1 MACETVIDLRHP
13 VRSEKRRGFQPPWY
27 TVYVYQCPT
36 CGREHRLRAQCF
48 RGFKRTPAGHLVPI
62 NPEPGVGAIRCGG
75 P

>member
-1 MACETVIDLRHP
+1 MPCEAVIDLRRP

-36 CGREHRLRAQCF
+36 CQREVTVRAGSF
-48 RGFKRTPAGHLVPI
+48 RGRR
-62 NPEPGVGAIRCGG
+62 PEPGVGGIRCGG